1 MKREIYSRLLEWKN
15 SHMRKPLMLYGARQ
29 VGKTYILTEFGK
41 NEFDEM
47 IHINCYHNPI
57 IENIFSGDADTKRIL
72 MELSVFTGKNIDSSV
87 FLFFDEVQEV
97 PEVVASLK
105 YFCENAPDIFV
116 AAAGSLLGV
125 MNMGETSFPTG
136 KVEILHMYPMTFLEF
151 LSATGNDSIATLLY
165 QGSEFKSIDNFSP
178 SLINLLRQY
187 YYVGGMPEA
196 VKVYV
201 ETGDVERVRKIQI
214 DIIESYESDIAK
226 HAGKDAIKARKIL
239 QSIPSQLAKENK
251 KFKFAALRKGARANE
266 YENAI
271 QWLVDAGMIY
281 KVCRVSKPS
290 IPLSFYI
297 DESIFKLYFLDIG
310 LLGALA
316 GVPPSLILITNDIF
330 TEYKGAFTENYVLTQ
345 LIIDPN
351 IKIGY
356 FSKDNSTLEIDFLI
370 QLKEKIIPI
379 EVKSEF
385 NVRSKSLRQF
395 VTIDYVDRAMKGI
408 RFSMRGYDNQ
418 DWVINI
424 PLYAVI
430 PEVLSKSL

>member
-72 MELSVFTGKNIDSSV
+72 MELSVYTGKNIDSSV

-271 QWLVDAGMIY
+271 QWLVDASMIY